1 MSNPSLRARALT
13 EWRGFPHHPPQRD
26 RCKAVGA
33 ILDELLPKLGL
44 GDQIGEENIR
54 AAWLEVVGDF
64 IARHATPSGLSGGV
78 LFIQVL
84 QPSLRYELERNWKK
98 HILQRLQDAFGR
110 KAVRSVKFRL

>member
-1 MSNPSLRARALT
+1 MLNASLRARVLA
-13 EWRGFPHHPPQRD
+13 EWRGLPQAVPVQD
-26 RCKAVGA
+26 RCKPVGL
-33 ILDELLPKLGL
+33 ILEALLPRLGL
-44 GDQIGEENIR
+44 EDQIGEERVR

-64 IARHATPSGLSGGV
+64 IAKHASPAGLVGGV